1 MCLNNFVQDCSNVNS
16 RHNQPLGLFYHDSL
30 YHQTMHQTP
39 CFLSSLEPLPP
50 CLSSALGFSFQVFL
64 VAPDSSTCLRT
75 RGTRGGMSVFP
86 QCNALISILKLKF
99 TPTHAEILYTFNRIF
114 LYEKLAFLKVSCCN
128 CVIYM

>member
-75 RGTRGGMSVFP
+75 VSGLSSVGSRKSLNFSSKHERSSETFKIF
-86 QCNALISILKLKF
+86 QAILPLF
-99 TPTHAEILYTFNRIF
+99 QGIMLYF
-114 LYEKLAFLKVSCCN
+114 LSVL
-128 CVIYM
+128 